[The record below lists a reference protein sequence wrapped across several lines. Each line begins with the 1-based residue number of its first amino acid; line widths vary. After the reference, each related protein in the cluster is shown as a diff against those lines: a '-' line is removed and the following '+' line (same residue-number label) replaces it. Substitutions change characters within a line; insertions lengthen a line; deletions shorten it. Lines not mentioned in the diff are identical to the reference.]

1 MLYIYLLSNVFAA
14 NPASTGNTYES
25 AVNEVQVP
33 ILPRDLCNDWLE
45 MLNVTDGMI
54 CAGYQEGG
62 KDACQGDSGG
72 PLLCPHP
79 DEKVINYQTR

>member
-1 MLYIYLLSNVFAA
+1 
-14 NPASTGNTYES
+14 
-25 AVNEVQVP
+25 VNEVQVP

-79 DEKVINYQTR
+79 DEKVNLRIPKFCPTRGLFSNF